1 MPARVN
7 SFSGSGPVRLAGL
20 AAAFVTAAAAL
31 MTAQT
36 PAPSQTPPA
45 QTPSFRTAIDVVSL
59 NVTVAMAGPGN
70 PRYVTDLE
78 QSEFEVFED
87 GVKQD
92 ITVFNKSN
100 SPIALSLLMDSSASM
115 EAKLGTAQEAAI
127 GFAKKLRAQDLAD
140 VIDFD
145 SSAIVRQAFTND
157 AGKLEYAIRQ
167 TSAGG
172 PTAMYQALYIAMNE
186 FKKLKKADT
195 SETPRRQAVILLS
208 DGQDTS
214 SMFSFDDIL
223 DHVKRSE
230 TVAVYTIGLRT
241 DEPTSKGFNGADFEL
256 KELARQTGGQAFF
269 PKNLSDLTS
278 VYGQISDELSSQY
291 TLGYTSKNQRRDGK
305 WRSIVVRVTRP
316 NINPPRT
323 KQGYFAVTN

>member
-1 MPARVN
+1 MSARLLRFVEPPARAAVVAV
-7 SFSGSGPVRLAGL
+7 GLAGIL
-20 AAAFVTAAAAL
+20 VITAAA
-31 MTAQT
+31 QT
-36 PAPSQTPPA
+36 PQTPP

-59 NVTVAMAGPGN
+59 NVTVAQAGPGN
-70 PRYVTDLE
+70 ARYVTDLD
-78 QSEFEVFED
+78 QSEFEVYED
-87 GVKQD
+87 GARQD
-92 ITVFNKSN
+92 ISVFNKSN

-115 EAKLGTAQEAAI
+115 EAKLTTAQEAAI
-127 GFAKKLRAQDLAD
+127 GFARKLRAQDLAE

-145 SSAIVRQAFTND
+145 SGAQIRQAFTND
-157 AGKLEYAIRQ
+157 VPSLERAIRQ

-186 FKKLKKADT
+186 FKKLKRTDT

-241 DEPTSKGFNGADFEL
+241 ADEPTSRGFNGADFEL
-256 KELARQTGGQAFF
+256 RELARHTGGQAFF
-269 PKNLSDLTS
+269 PKNLSDLSS
-278 VYGQISDELSSQY
+278 VYGEIADELSSQY

-316 NINPPRT
+316 NVNQPRT
-323 KQGYFAVTN
+323 KQGYFAINN